1 MYNTL
6 LIFLLRIEYFNWKNY
21 KDFILIWVLY
31 YKYVYINSIREF
43 KKYRTFFHYY
53 NEVLYTRYP
62 FFISLFIFNIILIFL
77 LYLYNV
83 QLIFFVLF
91 NILMFLALFESIQGW
106 FRDLILEGFYL
117 GKYNRKIQR
126 CIFAGVFL
134 FLVSEAMVFIGF
146 FWVYLD
152 RCFHVP
158 AMLSNVGIGIESIL
172 FYKKPF
178 VTTFILLTS
187 TYFVN
192 FCYYYSLCAVHIT
205 ALMVNLIGITLGFIF
220 LMSQVFEYFHLLMCF
235 NDSIYGSSFYLLT
248 GFHGF
253 HVMIG
258 LIFLLIQHERVMDF
272 QQNPS
277 KMLGVNMALLYWHFV
292 DNVWCILFVL
302 VYIF

>member
-1 MYNTL
+1 
-6 LIFLLRIEYFNWKNY
+6 
-21 KDFILIWVLY
+21 
-31 YKYVYINSIREF
+31 
-43 KKYRTFFHYY
+43 
-53 NEVLYTRYP
+53 
-62 FFISLFIFNIILIFL
+62 
-77 LYLYNV
+77 
-83 QLIFFVLF
+83 
-91 NILMFLALFESIQGW
+91 
-106 FRDLILEGFYL
+106 
-117 GKYNRKIQR
+117 
-126 CIFAGVFL
+126 
-134 FLVSEAMVFIGF
+134 
-146 FWVYLD
+146 
-152 RCFHVP
+152 
-158 AMLSNVGIGIESIL
+158 MLSNVGIGIESIL